1 MTQIPRRTLLLGL
14 GAVGAAAGAAVGLRV
29 LGGSGSGDDAAP
41 SRPEPARERS
51 TPPAQAAPVL
61 AVEVIRRQGWGA
73 REPQGSMQ
81 EHRPRRLTLHHTAV
95 ALEDDRESPARLR
108 QHQAFHMDDR
118 DHDYPDLAY
127 HFMVDR
133 RGNVFEGRDVRFRGD
148 TATEYD
154 PTGHFLVCCEGD
166 YDSQQPTA
174 AQLQSVAAVFAWAA
188 QEYGIAPE
196 SVRGHRDYAETS
208 CPGDTLHRP
217 IRRGRWEVMIRSL
230 ADSHSVELQYL
241 SPASSRAAV
250 ARIESGGSQSV

>member
-1 MTQIPRRTLLLGL
+1 MTQMSRRTVLLGIGAL
-14 GAVGAAAGAAVGLRV
+14 GAAGVAAAGLGVLKGAVSHEAA
-29 LGGSGSGDDAAP
+29 
-41 SRPEPARERS
+41 ES
-51 TPPAQAAPVL
+51 TPAQPRGTRSAPPQESPPVL
-61 AVEVIRRQGWGA
+61 PVPVIRRQGWGA
-73 REPQGSMQ
+73 RPPKAPMA

-95 ALEDDRESPARLR
+95 LLDRDRKAPARLR

-196 SVRGHRDYAETS
+196 SVKGHRDYAKTS
-208 CPGDTLHRP
+208 CPGDSLHRP
-217 IRRGRWEVMIRSL
+217 IRRGRLALMIHSL
-230 ADSHSVELQYL
+230 AGNHTVELRYL
-241 SPASSRAAV
+241 SAASSREAV
-250 ARIESGGSQSV
+250 SRIESGESRTV